1 MWTAVQAVH
10 LDFFLAVVT
19 MIVQL
24 DLVRQISESV
34 ALKNQ
39 SFHTSKRV
47 YYSSGGQNLERRNV
61 QRLIFRNFKIAN
73 IKIAKRELFDNFIF
87 DFNFSYFRNHL
98 NTKNI

>member
-10 LDFFLAVVT
+10 LNFFLAVVT
-19 MIVQL
+19 VIVQL

-39 SFHTSKRV
+39 SFHTSKKV
-47 YYSSGGQNLERRNV
+47 YYSGGGQNLE
-61 QRLIFRNFKIAN
+61 RLIFRNFKIAN